1 MKRLSSLVVFLFLVV
16 NLIVLTDAEA
26 GYFTTKLG
34 LVQPDEY
41 NEKNYGDTKWEFDDG
56 TNFSIA
62 FGGNIEM
69 FRLEG
74 EISYRKMDFEGVTSI
89 PTGETEN
96 FGGDQ
101 RQIQFMFNCIWQIM
115 PEWPVSP
122 FLGLGIGETFIYWN
136 DVNTTVD
143 DADYVFTY
151 QAILGAS
158 IRVSDNFFIEGTY
171 YYVKSGDIEMEDDSG
186 NTGKLDNQ
194 EQNIIA
200 VGIRVNF

>member
-1 MKRLSSLVVFLFLVV
+1 M
-16 NLIVLTDAEA
+16 I
-26 GYFTTKLG
+26 
-34 LVQPDEY
+34 
-41 NEKNYGDTKWEFDDG
+41 
-56 TNFSIA
+56 
-62 FGGNIEM
+62 
-69 FRLEG
+69 RLEG
-74 EISYRKMDFEGVTSI
+74 EISYRKMDFESHTYI
-89 PTGETEN
+89 LTGRTLN

-101 RQIQFMFNCIWQIM
+101 TQLQFMFNCIWQIM

-136 DVNTTVD
+136 NVNNTVD

-171 YYVKSGDIEMEDDSG
+171 YYVKSGDIEMEDEYGD
-186 NTGKLDNQ
+186 TGKLDNQ
-194 EQNIIA
+194 QQNIIA

>member
-16 NLIVLTDAEA
+16 NFIVLTDAEA

-41 NEKNYGDTKWEFDDG
+41 NETNFGTTKWEFDDG

-74 EISYRKMDFEGVTSI
+74 EFSYRKMDFKNRTYI
-89 PTGETEN
+89 PTGSTQN

-101 RQIQFMFNCIWQIM
+101 TQLQCMFNFIWQIM

-122 FLGLGIGETFIYWN
+122 FLGVGIGETLISWN
-136 DVNTTVD
+136 NVNTVLD
-143 DADYVFTY
+143 DADLVFTY

-171 YYVKSGDIEMEDDSG
+171 YYVKSDDIEIEDDYG
-186 NTGKLDNQ
+186 TTGKLDNQ
-194 EQNIIA
+194 QQNIIA

>member
-16 NLIVLTDAEA
+16 NL
-26 GYFTTKLG
+26 
-34 LVQPDEY
+34 
-41 NEKNYGDTKWEFDDG
+41 TKWEFDDG

-171 YYVKSGDIEMEDDSG
+171 YYVKSGDIEMEDEYGD
-186 NTGKLDNQ
+186 TGKLDNQ
-194 EQNIIA
+194 QQNIIA